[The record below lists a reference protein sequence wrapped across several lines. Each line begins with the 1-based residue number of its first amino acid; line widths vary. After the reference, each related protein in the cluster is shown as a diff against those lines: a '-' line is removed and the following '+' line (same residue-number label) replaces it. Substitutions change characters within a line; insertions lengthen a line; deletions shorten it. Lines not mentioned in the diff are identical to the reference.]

1 MGGYGGAALAYTESK
16 EGDVLVAVV
25 DVVHN
30 RHGCLA
36 GSVSVSACPALQY
49 VEVCVRRALFLVDQI
64 GDLEVQ
70 REVRLEVLRIACL
83 HCCTVSPP
91 YSVPSP
97 PIALFVHIK
106 RCSGLV
112 GASPNAP

>member
-1 MGGYGGAALAYTESK
+1 MGGHGGAALAYTEC
-16 EGDVLVAVV
+16 EQGDVLVAVV
-25 DVVHN
+25 DIVHN

-83 HCCTVSPP
+83 HCRAVSPP
-91 YSVPSP
+91 LFPPPMAVSV
-97 PIALFVHIK
+97 LMK